1 MAAENVG
8 RFNGQV
14 LRAIALLYENHPR
27 RYRLA
32 HEDLTSADAGNATH
46 DDVEFAAGTL
56 KWLNDNGYVSGEFL
70 PAVGE
75 LDDVQLTA
83 YAWRVLQNTE
93 PNTSAQPLGEA
104 VKQAAAAPGREFEI
118 VAELLVRRLGGS

>member
-1 MAAENVG
+1 MAAENVS

-14 LRAIALLYENHPR
+14 LRAIALLYESHPR

-32 HEDLTSADAGNATH
+32 HEDLTPASAGGATN

-56 KWLNDNGYVSGEFL
+56 KWLSDNGYVSGEFL

-83 YAWRVLQNTE
+83 YAWRVLQSTE
-93 PNTSAQPLGEA
+93 PNTSTQPLGEA
-104 VKQAAAAPGREFEI
+104 VKQAAAATGRDFDV
-118 VAELLVRRLGGS
+118 VAELLVRRLGGG